1 MAWIKKA
8 VLPFGSCLFAV
19 FVTLPAQAT
28 LVLRLAANDWEPY
41 TGKSRADFGIAS
53 KVVVTALKRASLDAT
68 IEIMPWNRVLILAY
82 NGKVDGVISIWSTK
96 ERRSKLIFSH
106 SYMSNRLVLLH
117 MPGSV
122 GEPKSLQE
130 LHGVTLGIGSGYG
143 YSDEFFTYS
152 NFKVESVPSVL
163 QNLLKLTAG
172 RVDMVLEDKLITK
185 FAVAKFGRNNP
196 SLYKIII
203 PESTVLKIPLYFALN
218 PNVPRAGSIMAA
230 FNEEISKMAES
241 GELSKLLSG
250 DVLVSP

>member
-1 MAWIKKA
+1 MKKA
-8 VLPFGSCLFAV
+8 VLTSVSCLLAV
-19 FVTLPAQAT
+19 VLALPAQAT
-28 LVLRLAANDWEPY
+28 LVLHLAANDWEPY
-41 TGKSRADFGIAS
+41 TGKSRADCGIAS
-53 KVVVTALKRASLDAT
+53 KIVVTALKRAGLDAT

-106 SYMSNRLVLLH
+106 SYMSNSLALLH

-130 LHGVTLGIGSGYG
+130 LKGITLGIGSGYG

-152 NFKVESVPSVL
+152 NFKIESVPNVL

-196 SLYKIII
+196 SLYKIIV

-218 PNVPRAGSIMAA
+218 PNVPNSAKIMAA

-241 GELSKLLSG
+241 GELSTILAG
-250 DVLVSP
+250 DVSVSP